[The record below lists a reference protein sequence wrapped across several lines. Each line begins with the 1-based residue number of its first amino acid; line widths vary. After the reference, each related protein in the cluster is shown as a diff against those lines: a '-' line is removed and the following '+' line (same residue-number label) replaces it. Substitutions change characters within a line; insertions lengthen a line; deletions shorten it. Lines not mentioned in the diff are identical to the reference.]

1 MKQTNVVTMLT
12 ENPNGVL
19 GRIIALFGRHG
30 VAIDSLSVSATAE
43 QGVSRI
49 TVTTLCGRP
58 LTQLALQARRL
69 VDIRQVTLL
78 EGGTR
83 REVLEVKLRRCGDG
97 LFDLARRYG
106 AAVLTADD
114 GCPVLEC
121 AHTPAALD
129 ALLAELEPWQV
140 AELSRTVVAAP
151 ALHPAASW
159 D

>member
-49 TVTTLCGRP
+49 TVTTGCARS

-78 EGGTR
+78 EGGAR
-83 REVLEVKLRRCGDG
+83 REG
-97 LFDLARRYG
+97 LDALARRYG
-106 AAVLTADD
+106 AAVLTAAD

-121 AHTPAALD
+121 ADTPAVLD
-129 ALLAELEPWQV
+129 ALLAELEAYRV

-151 ALHPAASW
+151 ALRPAAAW
-159 D
+159 G

>member
-30 VAIDSLSVSATAE
+30 VTIDSLSVSATAE

-49 TVTTLCGRP
+49 TVTTGCARS

-78 EGGTR
+78 EGGAR
-83 REVLEVKLRRCGDG
+83 REVLEVKLQRAGEG
-97 LFDLARRYG
+97 LDALARRYG
-106 AAVLTADD
+106 AAVLTAAD

-121 AHTPAALD
+121 ADTPAVLD
-129 ALLAELEPWQV
+129 ALLAELEAYRV

-151 ALHPAASW
+151 ALRPAAAW
-159 D
+159 G

>member
-30 VAIDSLSVSATAE
+30 VTIDSLSVSATAE

-49 TVTTLCGRP
+49 TVTTLCSRQ

-78 EGGTR
+78 EGGAQ
-83 REVLEVKLRRCGDG
+83 REVLEVKLRRCDEG
-97 LFDLARRYG
+97 LFDLA
-106 AAVLTADD
+106 
-114 GCPVLEC
+114 
-121 AHTPAALD
+121 
-129 ALLAELEPWQV
+129 
-140 AELSRTVVAAP
+140 LS
-151 ALHPAASW
+151 LIHI
-159 D
+159 

>member
-1 MKQTNVVTMLT
+1 MKESNVVTMLT

-19 GRIIALFGRHG
+19 GRIITLFCRHG

-49 TVTTLCGRP
+49 TVTTGCARP

-78 EGGTR
+78 EGGAR
-83 REVLEVKLRRCGDG
+83 RELLEAKLLRADSG
-97 LFDLARRYG
+97 LNALARRYG
-106 AAVLTADD
+106 AAVLLADD

-121 AHTPAALD
+121 AGTPARLD
-129 ALLAELEPWQV
+129 ELLAELSPYCV

-151 ALHPAASW
+151 TLRPAAAW
-159 D
+159 G

>member
-49 TVTTLCGRP
+49 TVTTLCSRP

-78 EGGTR
+78 EGGAR
-83 REVLEVKLRRCGDG
+83 REVLEVKLRRCDEG
-97 LFDLARRYG
+97 LFELARRCG

-121 AHTPAALD
+121 ADTPAALD
-129 ALLAELEPWQV
+129 ALLAQLEPYQV

-151 ALHPAASW
+151 ALRAAAAW
-159 D
+159 A